1 MLSLYQTKQQK
12 NPPLIFSRPSNFN
25 RFSNNLILNLY
36 PYCFYYDAKPMTVE
50 VAPLSKSAAAD
61 NYARNQQQIAHLLVQ
76 LNKVV
81 LDKPQVLKLALSC
94 VLAGGHLLLQDLP
107 GMGKTTL
114 AQGLAQLL
122 GLSFSRV
129 QFTNDML
136 PADILGMTLYDQGKM
151 AFEFRSGPI
160 FTQLLLADE
169 INRSSPKTQSALLEA
184 MEERQVTQD
193 GQSYP
198 LPKPFFVI
206 ATQNPL
212 QQAGVY
218 PLPESQLDRF
228 LMCLSLG
235 YPSAEAE
242 RALLR
247 GQDRRELLRE
257 LHAILN
263 TEDVLLAR
271 RGVQQVYVADASL
284 DYLQRLV
291 AKTRISQDYHGLSP
305 RGVLSLQSAA
315 QAYAYVSGQQEVTP
329 EDIQAVFA
337 AVTDHRLGQ
346 RFVPAN
352 AVSGQTPPTIAQR
365 IMAEVAV
372 IV

>member
-1 MLSLYQTKQQK
+1 MRQNHPYDLSTHANSDYQSEPDTKT
-12 NPPLIFSRPSNFN
+12 NDAHYTSNQ
-25 RFSNNLILNLY
+25 R
-36 PYCFYYDAKPMTVE
+36 
-50 VAPLSKSAAAD
+50 
-61 NYARNQQQIAHLLVQ
+61 QIAQLLAQ
-76 LNKVV
+76 LNRVV
-81 LDKPQVLKLALSC
+81 LDKPQVVKLALSC

-122 GLSFSRV
+122 GLSFNRV

-136 PADILGMTLYDQGKM
+136 PADILGMNIYDQAKQS
-151 AFEFRSGPI
+151 FEFRKGPI

-193 GQSYP
+193 GQTYRLAP
-198 LPKPFFVI
+198 PFFVI
-206 ATQNPL
+206 ATQNPM
-212 QQAGVY
+212 QQVGVY

-235 YPSAEAE
+235 YPSPMAE
-242 RALLR
+242 RALLQ
-247 GQDRRELLRE
+247 GQDRRELLAS
-257 LHAILN
+257 LDAVLD
-263 TEDVLLAR
+263 TQAVLLAQ
-271 RGVQQVYVADASL
+271 RGVQHVYVAEVVL

-291 AKTRISQDYHGLSP
+291 AKTRISQEYHGLSP
-305 RGVLSLQSAA
+305 RGVLSLQRAA

-337 AVTDHRLGQ
+337 AVSDHRLGQ
-346 RFVPAN
+346 RFIPSHAGSVQAPQ
-352 AVSGQTPPTIAQR
+352 SLAQR
-365 IMAEVAV
+365 IMAEVSV
-372 IV
+372 VV

>member
-1 MLSLYQTKQQK
+1 
-12 NPPLIFSRPSNFN
+12 
-25 RFSNNLILNLY
+25 
-36 PYCFYYDAKPMTVE
+36 MTHAPNDR
-50 VAPLSKSAAAD
+50 APLPTYQKIAKTLSQSD
-61 NYARNQQQIAHLLVQ
+61 PSGTDLQRNQQKIAQLMAQ
-76 LNKVV
+76 LNQIV
-81 LDKPQVLKLALSC
+81 LDKPQAVKLALSGI
-94 VLAGGHLLLQDLP
+94 LAGGHLLLQDLP

-136 PADILGMTLYDQGKM
+136 PADILGMSIYDQSKLR
-151 AFEFRSGPI
+151 FEFRPGPI

-193 GQSYP
+193 GQTYP
-198 LPKPFFVI
+198 LPQPFFVI

-228 LMCLSLG
+228 LLCLSLG
-235 YPSAEAE
+235 YPSEMAE
-242 RALLR
+242 RELLK
-247 GQDRRELLRE
+247 GQDRRELLKD
-257 LHAILN
+257 LDAVLD
-263 TEDVLLAR
+263 TEAVLLAQQ
-271 RGVQQVYVADASL
+271 GVKQVYVADVVL

-291 AKTRISQDYHGLSP
+291 AKTRASQEYHGLSP
-305 RGVLSLQSAA
+305 RGVLSLQRAA
-315 QAYAYVSGQQEVTP
+315 QAYAYVSGHMEVTP

-337 AVTDHRLGQ
+337 AVADHRLGQ
-346 RFVPAN
+346 RFTPAQ
-352 AVSGQTPPTIAQR
+352 VVGGQAPQTIAQR
-365 IMAEVAV
+365 ILADVPV

>member
-1 MLSLYQTKQQK
+1 MTHTAPDYQHNQQK
-12 NPPLIFSRPSNFN
+12 
-25 RFSNNLILNLY
+25 
-36 PYCFYYDAKPMTVE
+36 
-50 VAPLSKSAAAD
+50 
-61 NYARNQQQIAHLLVQ
+61 IAQMMVQ
-76 LNKVV
+76 LNQIV
-81 LDKPQVLKLALSC
+81 LDKPQAVKLALSGI
-94 VLAGGHLLLQDLP
+94 LAGGHLLLQDLP

-114 AQGLAQLL
+114 AQSLAQLL

-136 PADILGMTLYDQGKM
+136 PADILGMSIYDQSKLK
-151 AFEFRSGPI
+151 FEFRPGPI

-193 GQSYP
+193 GQTYR
-198 LPKPFFVI
+198 LPQPFFVI

-228 LMCLSLG
+228 LLCISLG
-235 YPSAEAE
+235 YPSPAAE
-242 RALLR
+242 RELLQ
-247 GQDRRELLRE
+247 GQDRRELLKD
-257 LHAILN
+257 LDAMLD
-263 TEDVLLAR
+263 TQTVMLAQQ
-271 RGVQQVYVADASL
+271 GVKQVYVADVVL

-291 AKTRISQDYHGLSP
+291 AKTRASQEYHGLSP
-305 RGVLSLQSAA
+305 RGVLSLQRAA
-315 QAYAYVSGQQEVTP
+315 QAYAYVSGHMEMTP

-346 RFVPAN
+346 RFVPAH
-352 AVSGQTPPTIAQR
+352 VTGGGQAPLTIAQR
-365 IMAEVAV
+365 ILAEVPV
-372 IV
+372 TI

>member
-1 MLSLYQTKQQK
+1 MSDLHLSMPSTTEYQ
-12 NPPLIFSRPSNFN
+12 N
-25 RFSNNLILNLY
+25 
-36 PYCFYYDAKPMTVE
+36 
-50 VAPLSKSAAAD
+50 
-61 NYARNQQQIAHLLVQ
+61 NQQQIAQLLIQ
-76 LNKVV
+76 LNTIV
-81 LDKPQVLKLALSC
+81 LDKPQVVKLALSC

-136 PADILGMTLYDQGKM
+136 PADILGMSIYDPAKL
-151 AFEFRSGPI
+151 AFEFRPGPI

-193 GQSYP
+193 GQSYR
-198 LPKPFFVI
+198 LPEPFFVI

-235 YPSAEAE
+235 YPSQAAE
-242 RALLR
+242 RALLQ
-247 GQDRRELLRE
+247 GQDRRQLLQG
-257 LHAILN
+257 LTA
-263 TEDVLLAR
+263 VLDTNAVQLAQQ
-271 RGVQQVYVADASL
+271 GVQQVYVADVVL

-291 AKTRISQDYHGLSP
+291 AKTRASHEYHGLSP
-305 RGVLSLQSAA
+305 RGVLSLQRAA
-315 QAYAYVSGQQEVTP
+315 QAYSYVSGHAEVTP

-346 RFVPAN
+346 QFIPAH
-352 AVSGQTPPTIAQR
+352 VISGQSQQTIAQR
-365 IMAEVAV
+365 IMAEVPV
-372 IV
+372 LV

>member
-1 MLSLYQTKQQK
+1 MIHAAIDRTQTSVSQSVSSAV
-12 NPPLIFSRPSNFN
+12 NDSAPDAAHGAAN
-25 RFSNNLILNLY
+25 Y
-36 PYCFYYDAKPMTVE
+36 P
-50 VAPLSKSAAAD
+50 
-61 NYARNQQQIAHLLVQ
+61 RNQQKIAQLMMQ
-76 LNKVV
+76 LNQIV
-81 LDKPQVLKLALSC
+81 LDKPQAIKLALSGI
-94 VLAGGHLLLQDLP
+94 LAGGHLLLQDLP

-136 PADILGMTLYDQGKM
+136 PADILGMSIYDQSKQQ
-151 AFEFRSGPI
+151 FEFRPGPI

-193 GQSYP
+193 GQTYP
-198 LPKPFFVI
+198 LPQPFFVI

-228 LMCLSLG
+228 LLCLSLG
-235 YPSAEAE
+235 YPSPAAE
-242 RALLR
+242 RELLK
-247 GQDRRELLRE
+247 GQDRRELLKE
-257 LHAILN
+257 LPAVLD
-263 TEDVLLAR
+263 TQAVLLAQQ
-271 RGVQQVYVADASL
+271 GVKQVYVADVVL

-291 AKTRISQDYHGLSP
+291 AKTRASSEYHGLSP
-305 RGVLSLQSAA
+305 RGVLSLQRAA
-315 QAYAYVSGQQEVTP
+315 QAYAYVSGHMEVTP

-346 RFVPAN
+346 RFVPAH
-352 AVSGQTPPTIAQR
+352 VTGGQAMQTIAQR
-365 IMAEVAV
+365 ILAEAPV

>member
-1 MLSLYQTKQQK
+1 MSDMHLSMPSTADYQ
-12 NPPLIFSRPSNFN
+12 N
-25 RFSNNLILNLY
+25 
-36 PYCFYYDAKPMTVE
+36 
-50 VAPLSKSAAAD
+50 
-61 NYARNQQQIAHLLVQ
+61 NQQQIAQLLGQ
-76 LNKVV
+76 LNTIV
-81 LDKPQVLKLALSC
+81 LDKPQAVKLALSC

-114 AQGLAQLL
+114 AQALAQLL
-122 GLSFSRV
+122 GLSFNRV

-136 PADILGMTLYDQGKM
+136 PADILGMSIYDPAKL

-193 GQSYP
+193 GQSYR
-198 LPKPFFVI
+198 LPQPFFVI

-235 YPSAEAE
+235 YPSPAAE
-242 RALLR
+242 RALLQ
-247 GQDRRELLRE
+247 GQDRRKLLQG
-257 LHAILN
+257 LAA
-263 TEDVLLAR
+263 VLDTKSVQLAQQ
-271 RGVQQVYVADASL
+271 GVQQVYVADVVL

-291 AKTRISQDYHGLSP
+291 AKTRASQEYHGLSP
-305 RGVLSLQSAA
+305 RGVLSLQRAA
-315 QAYAYVSGQQEVTP
+315 QAYSYVSGHAEVTF

-346 RFVPAN
+346 RFVPAHV
-352 AVSGQTPPTIAQR
+352 VSGPSTLTIAQR
-365 IMAEVAV
+365 IMDAV
-372 IV
+372 PVLV

>member
-1 MLSLYQTKQQK
+1 M
-12 NPPLIFSRPSNFN
+12 NHAAND
-25 RFSNNLILNLY
+25 Y
-36 PYCFYYDAKPMTVE
+36 P
-50 VAPLSKSAAAD
+50 
-61 NYARNQQQIAHLLVQ
+61 RNQQKIAQLMMQ
-76 LNKVV
+76 LNQIV
-81 LDKPQVLKLALSC
+81 LDKPQAIKLALSGI
-94 VLAGGHLLLQDLP
+94 LAGGHLLLQDLP

-136 PADILGMTLYDQGKM
+136 PADILGMSIYDQSKQQ
-151 AFEFRSGPI
+151 FEFRPGPI

-193 GQSYP
+193 GQTYA
-198 LPKPFFVI
+198 LPQPFFVI

-228 LMCLSLG
+228 LLCLSLG
-235 YPSAEAE
+235 YPSPAAE
-242 RALLR
+242 RELLK
-247 GQDRRELLRE
+247 GQDRRELLKE
-257 LHAILN
+257 LPAVLD
-263 TEDVLLAR
+263 TQAVLLAQQ
-271 RGVQQVYVADASL
+271 GVKQVYVADVVL

-291 AKTRISQDYHGLSP
+291 AKTRASSEYHGLSP
-305 RGVLSLQSAA
+305 RGVLSLQRAA
-315 QAYAYVSGQQEVTP
+315 QAYAYVSGHMEVTP

-346 RFVPAN
+346 RFVPAH
-352 AVSGQTPPTIAQR
+352 VTGGQATQTIAQR
-365 IMAEVAV
+365 ILAEVAV

>member
-1 MLSLYQTKQQK
+1 MRQSHAHNLFSSNSTASQTAIDISQLPNSSADYQ
-12 NPPLIFSRPSNFN
+12 SNQHQ
-25 RFSNNLILNLY
+25 
-36 PYCFYYDAKPMTVE
+36 VG
-50 VAPLSKSAAAD
+50 
-61 NYARNQQQIAHLLVQ
+61 QLLAQ
-76 LNKVV
+76 LNQVV
-81 LDKPQVLKLALSC
+81 LDKPKVVKLALSC

-122 GLSFSRV
+122 GLSFNRV

-136 PADILGMTLYDQGKM
+136 PADILGMSIYNQVTQS
-151 AFEFRSGPI
+151 FEFRKGPI

-184 MEERQVTQD
+184 MEEQQVTQD
-193 GQSYP
+193 GQTYRLP
-198 LPKPFFVI
+198 LPFFVI
-206 ATQNPL
+206 ATQNPM

-235 YPSAEAE
+235 YPSPAAE
-242 RALLR
+242 RALLQ
-247 GQDRRELLRE
+247 GQDRRELLAS
-257 LHAILN
+257 LDAMLN
-263 TEDVLLAR
+263 TETVMLAQQ
-271 RGVQQVYVADASL
+271 GVQQIYVAEVVI

-291 AKTRISQDYHGLSP
+291 AQTRISQEYHGLSP
-305 RGVLSLQSAA
+305 RGVLSLQRAA

-337 AVTDHRLGQ
+337 AVVDHRLGQ
-346 RFVPAN
+346 RFIPSQVGETQAPQ
-352 AVSGQTPPTIAQR
+352 SIAQR
-365 IMAEVAV
+365 IMNEVAV

>member
-1 MLSLYQTKQQK
+1 MTIVTTDYTANQQK
-12 NPPLIFSRPSNFN
+12 IMQLMI
-25 RFSNNLILNLY
+25 
-36 PYCFYYDAKPMTVE
+36 
-50 VAPLSKSAAAD
+50 
-61 NYARNQQQIAHLLVQ
+61 Q
-76 LNKVV
+76 LNQIV
-81 LDKPQVLKLALSC
+81 LDKPQVVKLALSGI
-94 VLAGGHLLLQDLP
+94 LAGGHLLLQDLP

-136 PADILGMTLYDQGKM
+136 PADILGMSIYDQSKLK
-151 AFEFRSGPI
+151 FEFRPGPI

-193 GQSYP
+193 GQTYR
-198 LPKPFFVI
+198 LPQPFFVI

-228 LMCLSLG
+228 LLCLSLG
-235 YPSAEAE
+235 YPSPAAE
-242 RALLR
+242 RELLK
-247 GQDRRELLRE
+247 GQDRRELLKD
-257 LHAILN
+257 LDAVLD
-263 TEDVLLAR
+263 TEAVLLAQE
-271 RGVQQVYVADASL
+271 GVKQVYVADVVL

-291 AKTRISQDYHGLSP
+291 AKTRASQEYHGLSP
-305 RGVLSLQSAA
+305 RGVLSLQRAA
-315 QAYAYVSGQQEVTP
+315 QAHAYVSGHMEMTP
-329 EDIQAVFA
+329 EDVQAVFA

-346 RFVPAN
+346 RFVPAH
-352 AVSGQTPPTIAQR
+352 VTGGLMTKTIAQR
-365 IMAEVAV
+365 ILAEVPVV
-372 IV
+372 I

>member
-1 MLSLYQTKQQK
+1 M
-12 NPPLIFSRPSNFN
+12 NPAAND
-25 RFSNNLILNLY
+25 Y
-36 PYCFYYDAKPMTVE
+36 P
-50 VAPLSKSAAAD
+50 
-61 NYARNQQQIAHLLVQ
+61 RNQQKIAQLMTQ
-76 LNKVV
+76 LNQIV
-81 LDKPQVLKLALSC
+81 LDKPQAIKLALSGI
-94 VLAGGHLLLQDLP
+94 LAGGHLLLQDLP

-136 PADILGMTLYDQGKM
+136 PADILGMSIYDQSKQQ
-151 AFEFRSGPI
+151 FEFRPGPI

-169 INRSSPKTQSALLEA
+169 INRSSPKIQSALVEA

-193 GQSYP
+193 GQTYA
-198 LPKPFFVI
+198 LPQPFFVI

-228 LMCLSLG
+228 LLCLSLG
-235 YPSAEAE
+235 YPSPAAE
-242 RALLR
+242 RELLK
-247 GQDRRELLRE
+247 GQDRRELLKE
-257 LHAILN
+257 LPAVLD
-263 TEDVLLAR
+263 TQAVLLAQQ
-271 RGVQQVYVADASL
+271 GVKQVYVADVVL

-291 AKTRISQDYHGLSP
+291 AKTRASSEYHGLSP
-305 RGVLSLQSAA
+305 RGVLSLQRAA
-315 QAYAYVSGQQEVTP
+315 QAYAYVSGHMEVTP
-329 EDIQAVFA
+329 EDIQAVCA

-346 RFVPAN
+346 RFVPAH
-352 AVSGQTPPTIAQR
+352 VTGGQATQTIAQR
-365 IMAEVAV
+365 ILAEVAV

>member
-1 MLSLYQTKQQK
+1 MRQSNAYDLL
-12 NPPLIFSRPSNFN
+12 PEEDRVLIKSYALFK
-25 RFSNNLILNLY
+25 
-36 PYCFYYDAKPMTVE
+36 KPE
-50 VAPLSKSAAAD
+50 VSDST
-61 NYARNQQQIAHLLVQ
+61 NYVTNQRQVAQLLVQ
-76 LNKVV
+76 LNQVV
-81 LDKPQVLKLALSC
+81 LDKPQVVKLALSC

-122 GLSFSRV
+122 GLSFNRV

-136 PADILGMTLYDQGKM
+136 PADILGMSIYDQNTQS
-151 AFEFRSGPI
+151 FDFRKGAI

-193 GQSYP
+193 GHSYR
-198 LPKPFFVI
+198 LPEPFFVI
-206 ATQNPL
+206 ATQNPM

-235 YPSAEAE
+235 YPSPAAE
-242 RALLR
+242 RELLR
-247 GQDRRELLRE
+247 GQDRRELLVS
-257 LHAILN
+257 LDAVLD
-263 TEDVLLAR
+263 TEAVLLAR
-271 RGVQQVYVADASL
+271 QGVQQVYVADVVL

-291 AKTRISQDYHGLSP
+291 AKTRISQEYHGLSP
-305 RGVLSLQSAA
+305 RGVLSLQRAA
-315 QAYAYVSGQQEVTP
+315 QAHAYVSGHQEVSP

-346 RFVPAN
+346 RFMPLHV
-352 AVSGQTPPTIAQR
+352 VGGQAAQTIAQR
-365 IMAEVAV
+365 IINEVAV

>member
-1 MLSLYQTKQQK
+1 MAL
-12 NPPLIFSRPSNFN
+12 FN
-25 RFSNNLILNLY
+25 N
-36 PYCFYYDAKPMTVE
+36 
-50 VAPLSKSAAAD
+50 KSARQLQSAPQTSAND
-61 NYARNQQQIAHLLVQ
+61 QNGSQSRNQQDIARLLAQMNEVI
-76 LNKVV
+76 
-81 LDKPQVLKLALSC
+81 LDKPQVIKLALSC
-94 VLAGGHLLLQDLP
+94 ILAGGHLLLQDLP

-122 GLSFSRV
+122 GLSFNRI

-136 PADILGMTLYDQGKM
+136 PADILGISIFDPNTATMS
-151 AFEFRSGPI
+151 FRQGPI

-184 MEERQVTQD
+184 MEERQVSQD
-193 GQSYP
+193 GQTFA
-198 LPKPFFVI
+198 LPSPFFVI

-235 YPSAEAE
+235 FPSPNAE

-247 GQDRRELLRE
+247 GQDRRELLSKLEAVMNHEAIRE
-257 LHAILN
+257 AQQQI
-263 TEDVLLAR
+263 
-271 RGVQQVYVADASL
+271 QQVFVADVVL

-291 AKTRISQDYHGLSP
+291 AKTRSSLDYHGLSP
-305 RGVLSLQSAA
+305 RGVIALQRAA
-315 QAYAYVSGQQEVTP
+315 QAFAYVSGQSEVTP

-337 AVTDHRLGQ
+337 AVADHRLGQ
-346 RFVPAN
+346 RFIPDYVGGVKEASFAKRILADVP
-352 AVSGQTPPTIAQR
+352 I
-365 IMAEVAV
+365 
-372 IV
+372 

>member
-1 MLSLYQTKQQK
+1 MTHSASNIFSASTNQATFEGGSQSASNRDYQLNQQK
-12 NPPLIFSRPSNFN
+12 
-25 RFSNNLILNLY
+25 
-36 PYCFYYDAKPMTVE
+36 
-50 VAPLSKSAAAD
+50 
-61 NYARNQQQIAHLLVQ
+61 IAQLMAQ
-76 LNKVV
+76 LNHIV
-81 LDKPQVLKLALSC
+81 LDKPQAVKLALSGI
-94 VLAGGHLLLQDLP
+94 LAGGHLLLQDLP

-136 PADILGMTLYDQGKM
+136 PADILGMSIYDQSKLK
-151 AFEFRSGPI
+151 FEFRPGPI

-193 GQSYP
+193 GQTYR
-198 LPKPFFVI
+198 LPQPFFVI

-228 LMCLSLG
+228 LLCLSLG
-235 YPSAEAE
+235 YPSPAAE
-242 RALLR
+242 RELLK
-247 GQDRRELLRE
+247 GQDRRELLKG
-257 LHAILN
+257 LDAVLD
-263 TEDVLLAR
+263 TDAVLLAQQ
-271 RGVQQVYVADASL
+271 GVKQVYVADVVL

-291 AKTRISQDYHGLSP
+291 AKTRTSQEYHGLSP
-305 RGVLSLQSAA
+305 RGVLSLQRAA
-315 QAYAYVSGQQEVTP
+315 QAYAYVSGHMEMTP

-346 RFVPAN
+346 RFVPA
-352 AVSGQTPPTIAQR
+352 AMVGGQATQTIAQR
-365 IMAEVAV
+365 ILVEVP
-372 IV
+372 IVV